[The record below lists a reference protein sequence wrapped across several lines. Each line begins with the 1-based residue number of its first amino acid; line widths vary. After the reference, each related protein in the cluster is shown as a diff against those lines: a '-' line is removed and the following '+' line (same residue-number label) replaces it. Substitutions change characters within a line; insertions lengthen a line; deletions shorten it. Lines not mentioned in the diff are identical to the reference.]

1 MKNFQI
7 YLSVRFIFA
16 TPFTP
21 DGNPRGEL
29 HEQFKRKTILTT
41 QNHFPY
47 VKTRIQ
53 VVDRK
58 EVRHFKVY
66 IFLGIAQ
73 SYISQVL

>member
-1 MKNFQI
+1 M
-7 YLSVRFIFA
+7 RFIFA

-58 EVRHFKVY
+58 EVRHIEVY
-66 IFLGIAQ
+66 IFLGTALKTLI
-73 SYISQVL
+73 